1 MRPEEALLGTPG
13 GPAGYPRVEDEDEF
27 EDEDDLREASC
38 MKSVAKPL

>member
-1 MRPEEALLGTPG
+1 MRREEALLGTPG

-27 EDEDDLREASC
+27 EDDLREASC